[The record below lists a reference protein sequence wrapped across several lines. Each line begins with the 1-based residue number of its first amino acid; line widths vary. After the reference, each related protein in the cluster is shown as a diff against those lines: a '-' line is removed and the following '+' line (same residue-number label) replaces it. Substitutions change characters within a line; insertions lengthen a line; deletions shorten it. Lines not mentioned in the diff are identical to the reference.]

1 MKMNEILERVCIR
14 LPENEAEISELIVN
28 QAEVFGDNEAFYD
41 DLYIEIGKKNT
52 LAAFLDG
59 RMIGAVNFPE
69 ITFPTKDKDFKGGY
83 IFAAWVAPEYR
94 GNGVFSL
101 LMEKAEEQMRARE
114 YSFSLVVPAEKSLFP
129 MYEGFGYIN
138 KVKNGF
144 PYVAPRE
151 ILREYNPTDDI
162 YMLWKVYSKAHDV
175 FVKDMEL
182 FNHTLRDAE
191 EGGKCF
197 AIAKNGYIIYAPR
210 YDGDITVYDRM
221 ERGSLLDLGKRED
234 RALCKVFCEELK
246 AKELAFNMMFE
257 PKYEILKK

>member
-1 MKMNEILERVCIR
+1 MNDILERVCFR
-14 LPENEAEISELIVN
+14 LPENEAEMSELI
-28 QAEVFGDNEAFYD
+28 AKEAAIFGDGEAFYD

-59 RMIGAVNFPE
+59 KLIGAVNFPE
-69 ITFPTKDKDFKGGY
+69 ITFPTKDKTYTGGY
-83 IFAAWVAPEYR
+83 IFAAWVEPEYR

-101 LMEKAEEQMRARE
+101 LMAKAEEEMRARG
-114 YSFSLVVPAEKSLFP
+114 YDFALVVPAQKGLFT
-129 MYEGFGYIN
+129 MYEKFGYTN

-221 ERGSLLDLGKRED
+221 ERGSLLDIGKRED
-234 RALCKVFCEELK
+234 RALCKIFCDEFK
-246 AKELAFNMMFE
+246 TGELAFNMMFE
-257 PKYEILKK
+257 PKYEIFKK

>member
-1 MKMNEILERVCIR
+1 MNEILERVTVR
-14 LPENEAEISELIVN
+14 LPENEAEFATLIAKE
-28 QAEVFGDNEAFYD
+28 AEVFGDAEAFYD

-52 LAAFLDG
+52 LAAFIDG
-59 RMIGAVNFPE
+59 KMAGAVNFPE
-69 ITFPTKDKDFKGGY
+69 ITYPTNEKTFIGGY

-94 GNGVFSL
+94 GNGVFSI
-101 LMEKAEEQMRARE
+101 LMEKAEEEMRARG
-114 YSFSLVVPAEKSLFP
+114 YDFALVVPANEDLFP
-129 MYEGFGYIN
+129 MYEKFGYTN

-162 YMLWKVYSKAHDV
+162 YMLWKVYSKTHDT
-175 FVKDMEL
+175 FMKDMEL

-191 EGGKCF
+191 ESGKNF
-197 AIAKNGYIIYAPR
+197 AIAKNGYIIYSPR

-221 ERGSLLDLGKRED
+221 NRGTLVDMGKRSI
-234 RALCKVFCEELK
+234 RALCKAFADDMPTENLV
-246 AKELAFNMMFE
+246 FNMMFE